1 MVVALQ
7 VLVLPTDDH
16 QPVLQSARL
25 YITVRFKYIFT
36 TRFFDGVTE
45 DLPGL
50 DRPVVAVARQSS
62 T

>member
-16 QPVLQSARL
+16 QPVLPSARL

-36 TRFFDGVTE
+36 TRFFDGVAE
-45 DLPGL
+45 DLPG
-50 DRPVVAVARQSS
+50 
-62 T
+62 